1 MDDITIELPA
11 GWQVSSIPRGQDK
24 DQHVVAYNLK
34 VEGGKDTV
42 HLTRKFKVD
51 FMLLESKYYPQL
63 RNFFEAVRSG
73 DEEQIVLQPG
83 AASAS
88 N

>member
-1 MDDITIELPA
+1 MQTLPPPQKQDGHIVVYDLKAEKDA
-11 GWQVSSIPRGQDK
+11 GSI
-24 DQHVVAYNLK
+24 
-34 VEGGKDTV
+34 
-42 HLTRKFKVD
+42 HLSRKLTVD
-51 FMLLESKYYPQL
+51 FLLLDAKYYMAL
-63 RNFFEAVRSG
+63 RNFFQVVRTG

>member
-1 MDDITIELPA
+1 
-11 GWQVSSIPRGQDK
+11 
-24 DQHVVAYNLK
+24 
-34 VEGGKDTV
+34 
-42 HLTRKFKVD
+42 
-51 FMLLESKYYPQL
+51 MLEAKYYGAL
-63 RNFFEAVRSG
+63 RNFFQAVRTG